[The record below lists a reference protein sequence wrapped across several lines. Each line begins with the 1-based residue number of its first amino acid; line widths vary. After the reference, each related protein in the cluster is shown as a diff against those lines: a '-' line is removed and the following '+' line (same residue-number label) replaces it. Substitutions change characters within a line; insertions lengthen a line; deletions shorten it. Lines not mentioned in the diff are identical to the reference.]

1 MPPKRSISKDEPD
14 FRNVSDEQ
22 LEQYIECTQQ
32 MIFAYY
38 NRCDLEKARVLESV
52 WKDLTVERTCRLS
65 LSAIREVS
73 RREETGEDVRV
84 LKSPKLRRSP
94 VRKVI

>member
-1 MPPKRSISKDEPD
+1 MPPKRSTSKDEPD

-22 LEQYIECTQQ
+22 LEQYVECTQQ
-32 MIFAYY
+32 MIFAY
-38 NRCDLEKARVLESV
+38 NRCDPEKARVLESV
-52 WKDLTVERTCRLS
+52 WKDLTTERTCRLS
-65 LSAIREVS
+65 LSAIKEVS

-94 VRKVI
+94 VRKAI